1 MANIKSVINMHNKE
15 VITGKKTQAVKCNCI
30 NKPDCPLSNQCQI
43 TNIIYKAKITSN
55 LRNYQEKIYYG
66 TSEGTLKQRY
76 GNHKKSFNH
85 EKHRTDTELS
95 KEYWRLK
102 ELKAQ
107 PQVQFY
113 ILKRCPP
120 TKRTGICYLC
130 LNEKLFIIEHQGND
144 LLNQRNELISKCRHK
159 IKFKLMNHKT

>member
-1 MANIKSVINMHNKE
+1 MANIKSIINLHNKE
-15 VITGKKTQAVKCNCI
+15 VITAKKIQAVNCNCR
-30 NKPDCPLSNQCQI
+30 NKPECPLSNQWQF
-43 TNIIYKAKITSN
+43 TKIISKAKITSN
-55 LRNYQEKIYYG
+55 LRKYNGKIYYG
-66 TSEGTLKQRY
+66 TCKGTFQQRY

-85 EKHRTDTELS
+85 EKLP

-113 ILKRCPP
+113 ILKRCRL

-130 LNEKLFIIEHQGND
+130 LNAKLFT
-144 LLNQRNELISKCRHK
+144 L
-159 IKFKLMNHKT
+159 KTKETIF